1 VGTGSVEVLGSY
13 EGRTLPLNEMKQQF
27 SLAYVHMIAS
37 AAGCSIKLHRT
48 DYDGVDV
55 SIVSSAEYETHYGP
69 EIELQVKCTART
81 ELLTSATMQWR
92 MDAKPFRLLTH
103 PKAYLPRFLGILLV
117 PRDPALWLDQDESR
131 LLTSSCMYWERAS
144 KLGSIAEHQETRLVH
159 LPRCNILN
167 VEQLQGIMKMIGEG
181 GEL

>member
-1 VGTGSVEVLGSY
+1 MGSADVIGLP

-27 SLAYVHMIAS
+27 SLAYVHMVVS
-37 AAGCSIKLHRT
+37 AAGCSIKSHTT

-69 EIELQVKCTART
+69 EIELQVKCTAQA
-81 ELLTSATMQWR
+81 ELLTPTTMRWR

-103 PKAYLPRFLGILLV
+103 PKAYLPRFLGVLLL
-117 PRDPALWLDQDESR
+117 PEDSALWLDQDEAR
-131 LLTSSCMYWERAS
+131 LLASSCMYWERAS
-144 KLGSIAEHQETRLVH
+144 ELGSIDGHQETKVVN

-167 VEQLQGIMKMIGEG
+167 VEQLQEILKTIGEG
-181 GEL
+181 REL